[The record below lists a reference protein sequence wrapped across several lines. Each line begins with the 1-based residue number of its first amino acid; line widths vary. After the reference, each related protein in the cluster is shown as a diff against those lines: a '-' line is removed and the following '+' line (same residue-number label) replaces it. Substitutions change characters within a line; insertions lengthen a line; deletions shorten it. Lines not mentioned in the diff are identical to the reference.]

1 MKLFGK
7 KISIDAHS
15 YDTLIIGSG
24 AAAYNCAVHL
34 YDLGVTD
41 IAIVTEG
48 RRMGTS
54 RNTGSDKQTYYK
66 ISVGGTADD
75 SARSMAETLFA
86 GGAMDGDT
94 ALCEASQSLAEFFHL
109 TSIGVRFP
117 FNRFGEYAGYKTDHD
132 PRERAS
138 SIGPYTSKV
147 MTECLERETAKRT
160 IRIID
165 HTRVIKLIT
174 DERSN
179 TACGVLALKK
189 KTTPTAHCA
198 KNIVFATGGPAGM
211 YANSVYPPSQFGAS
225 GVLAAEGVRFQNM
238 GEWQYGLGST
248 KFRWNLSGSY
258 QQVIPRYVSIDA
270 GGTER
275 EFLNDYFDS
284 VEALSEAIFLKGY
297 QWPFDAK
304 KIPNRG
310 SSTIDIA
317 VYIERHVR
325 GREVYLDFTKNPSGD
340 NRIGK
345 FDLSR
350 IGTLAHDYLAKSD
363 ALGAT
368 PLMRLTALNPRSYDL
383 YRDHHIDLAKDYLAM
398 DVLSQHHNG
407 GAAVDHW
414 WRTSMEHLFAIGECA
429 GTHGIYRP
437 GGAALNAG
445 QVGGLRAASFIAGTI
460 KRDAPAQKKR
470 TSLNG
475 LIQKNIAALK
485 LSGSAAFDA
494 SVIADIQKKNSLYLS
509 FIRSRSEI
517 GTYLHELTEKERTLS
532 NTKVGSENAF
542 AYFRARELIALSRM
556 LAASII
562 EHIDNGGVS
571 RSGYVLV
578 KDRTR
583 IQDVLS
589 ENTKPDPRA
598 EQVQEAVYGKDIQV
612 QTRPRRPIPEAN
624 AWFETV
630 WREFDNGTVF
640 Q

>member
-7 KISIDAHS
+7 TIAVDTHGYDA
-15 YDTLIIGSG
+15 LIIGSG

-75 SARSMAETLFA
+75 SARRMAETLFA

-147 MTECLERETAKRT
+147 MTECLERETAKRK

-165 HTRVIKLIT
+165 HTRVIKLLT
-174 DERSN
+174 DARSN
-179 TACGVLALKK
+179 TAFGVLSLKK
-189 KTTPTAHCA
+189 KTAPTVHCA

-211 YANSVYPPSQFGAS
+211 YANSVYPLSQFGAS

-238 GEWQYGLGST
+238 SEWQYGLGST

-258 QQVIPRYVSIDA
+258 QQVMPRYVSIDA
-270 GGTER
+270 SGTER
-275 EFLNDYFDS
+275 EFLNNYFDS

-304 KIPNRG
+304 KITDRG

-325 GREVYLDFTKNPSGD
+325 GREVYLDFMKDPSGD
-340 NRIGK
+340 DRIGK
-345 FDLSR
+345 FSISR
-350 IGTLAHDYLAKSD
+350 IGSLAHDYLAKSD
-363 ALGAT
+363 ALGVT
-368 PLMRLTALNPRSYDL
+368 PLARLKALNPRSYEL

-398 DVLSQHHNG
+398 DVLAQHHNG
-407 GAAVDHW
+407 GVAVDHW
-414 WRTSMEHLFAIGECA
+414 WRTSLKHLFAVGECA
-429 GTHGIYRP
+429 GTHGVYRP

-460 KRDAPAQKKR
+460 KNDNPVLKKR
-470 TSLNG
+470 TSISE
-475 LIQKNIAALK
+475 LIKKNIAALK
-485 LSGSAAFDA
+485 VSGSMGFDA
-494 SVIADIQKKNSLYLS
+494 SIAIDIQKKNSLYLS

-517 GTYLHELTEKERTLS
+517 GSHLSELAAKERTLLD
-532 NTKVGSENAF
+532 TKVSPENAY
-542 AYFRARELIALSRM
+542 AYFRTRELIALSRM

-562 EHIDNGGVS
+562 EYMDNGGVS

-578 KDRTR
+578 NDRTR
-583 IQDVLS
+583 IHDVLAES
-589 ENTKPDPRA
+589 AKPDPRA
-598 EQVQEAVYGKDIQV
+598 DTVQETSYGSEINV
-612 QTRPRRPIPEAN
+612 STRPRRPIPEAN
-624 AWFETV
+624 AWFESV